1 MENFDAKKFAI
12 NLKWKMG
19 VLQILN
25 ALPFLALTLSTLW
38 MDEMGLGRILL
49 ALVLFFTFRT
59 IIILVYNKKLYALLH
74 DDLAPGRLLDVL
86 REGKIYSRNG
96 VIELHAYLAAGQWQR
111 VADICAQKLNDP
123 QYRLKKHVYMG
134 FLADMYFNLA
144 DDAHLREV
152 CDAFDAYV
160 AASKPDAIM
169 QQMKEPMAYYRNY
182 LDGAYE
188 KCFAY
193 REKTLAQAAKAK
205 PNRYA
210 TVIRNFEH
218 AVVCFRAGHME
229 EAQVLFERVV
239 ADAPQLALAT
249 LSEEYLRALRE
260 GGEPCFGERVTPSGQ
275 DGLPPIPK
283 SHRVLRGVIKVLLP
297 IAIGMLALAAVLL
310 LVAEILL

>member
-74 DDLAPGRLLDVL
+74 DDLAPGRLLDVM

-123 QYRLKKHVYMG
+123 QYRLKKHIYMG

-152 CDAFDAYV
+152 CDAYDAYV

-169 QQMKEPMAYYRNY
+169 QQMNEPMAYYRNY

-210 TVIRNFEH
+210 TAIRDFEH
-218 AVVCFRAGHME
+218 AVVCYRAGCID
-229 EAQVLFERVV
+229 EARICFEQVVEQAPHV
-239 ADAPQLALAT
+239 AAAT
-249 LSEEYLRALRE
+249 VAQEYLRVLRE
-260 GGEPCFGERVTPSGQ
+260 GGEPCFERIVPSGKN
-275 DGLPPIPK
+275 GLPPMPRA
-283 SHRVLRGVIKVLLP
+283 HRVLQKIKTIWVIVA
-297 IAIGMLALAAVLL
+297 IAVWTVAIVLL
-310 LVAEILL
+310 LIAEILS